1 MGEESDMENQVFERN
16 KYILKGRKF
25 LMKGSHV
32 LVSLCGTLVV
42 LNALL
47 VYCILFSNQGIPGFR
62 QQKSQVEEVERKIHK
77 LKEENQRIFQHI
89 QSFKQNTQA
98 QERFVRQQLG
108 WAKENEL
115 VFEFT
120 QPRRSVAPGK

>member
-1 MGEESDMENQVFERN
+1 MENQVFERN

>member
-1 MGEESDMENQVFERN
+1 MGRN
-16 KYILKGRKF
+16 EYIAKGRRL

-32 LVSLCGTLVV
+32 LISLCGTLLV

-62 QQKSQVEEVERKIHK
+62 QQKGQVDEVERKITR
-77 LKEENQRIFQHI
+77 LREENQRLFEHI
-89 QSFKQNTQA
+89 QSFKQNTHA

-120 QPRRSVAPGK
+120 QPRRGAAPRK

>member
-1 MGEESDMENQVFERN
+1 MENQVFERS
-16 KYILKGRKF
+16 KYILKGRQF

-32 LVSLCGTLVV
+32 LISLCGTLVV

>member
-1 MGEESDMENQVFERN
+1 MGNEPGKENTVLRRN
-16 KYILKGRKF
+16 EYIAKGRKF

-32 LVSLCGTLVV
+32 LISLCGTLLV

-62 QQKSQVEEVERKIHK
+62 QQKSQVDEVERKITK
-77 LKEENQRIFQHI
+77 LKEENQTLFEHI
-89 QSFKQNTQA
+89 QGFKQNTHA

-120 QPRRSVAPGK
+120 QPRRSATPGK